1 MCWYEHTHTH
11 THIYICVYI
20 VQLCIWCYIYII
32 YNIWCYIYIHSC
44 TIYTYIYKTPDTQ
57 LHNCILLK
65 CTWKNWVK
73 GPLLPD
79 SSHLFIFFWWDWG
92 LNSRLHTFYH
102 LNPNSSSFCSGY
114 FVDGVSWTICL
125 GWLWTP
131 IFPVSASQVV
141 RITGI
146 CHWCPVRQLTFLKVF
161 TYWGKIL

>member
-1 MCWYEHTHTH
+1 MCWYEHTH

-92 LNSRLHTFYH
+92 LNSRLHTCKACFLPLEPQLQFVLLWLFCRWGLLNYLPGLALNSDFPSLSLPSSQDYRH
-102 LNPNSSSFCSGY
+102 LPL
-114 FVDGVSWTICL
+114 V
-125 GWLWTP
+125 P
-131 IFPVSASQVV
+131 SQ
-141 RITGI
+141 TA
-146 CHWCPVRQLTFLKVF
+146 HFS
-161 TYWGKIL
+161 